1 MNNHQK
7 PTFHQ
12 LSNFFK
18 PSLSPARTKFNK
30 ITNSA
35 KIEFLLITLIY
46 AKASKNSNQIYDK

>member
-12 LSNFFK
+12 LSYFLKTSF
-18 PSLSPARTKFNK
+18 SPARAGFKK

-35 KIEFLLITLIY
+35 KIEFLLINPIY
-46 AKASKNSNQIYDK
+46 AKASNL